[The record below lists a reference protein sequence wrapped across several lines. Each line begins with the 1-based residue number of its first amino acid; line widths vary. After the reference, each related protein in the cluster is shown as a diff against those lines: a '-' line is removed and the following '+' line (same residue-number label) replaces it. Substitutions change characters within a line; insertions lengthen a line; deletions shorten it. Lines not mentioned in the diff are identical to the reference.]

1 MPKIEAPIE
10 MRSRWTRATL
20 ALAATLLTIAIYAMP
35 CQAQSYSE
43 AAQHKNFNKGLWV
56 CNFGFF
62 DEFQGGSLQKSGR
75 PKETLG
81 LTVPGGGSFPDLTF
95 DKAGNLWIPFVADQG
110 SGIGELTRSEL
121 ITGKRGFRF
130 HVLLSYLDVDPD
142 PLFSPL
148 SLAFDPAGD
157 LWVASITR
165 TGFSLIEYTPDQ
177 LTASGGPTPAS
188 TITFPN
194 GSGIVPAL
202 VRFDSAGDM
211 WLGHQFSQSGS
222 SPAVLEFTPPQI
234 AELEMGGSPI
244 PALSVMAGFELSISA
259 IVFDEKGNLWIAAQN
274 PGGDPN
280 GVDGGTLEMFQVAG
294 KSGALSQPDVTIT
307 PAAISSIN
315 QSLDEPSGLAF
326 DGQGSLWVSNRLSSD
341 QVSGSRNSTGFLVK
355 FAANQLSA
363 SGSPVPSVVI
373 NPNRKAS
380 NLQNPTTVIFGS
392 TAK

>member
-1 MPKIEAPIE
+1 
-10 MRSRWTRATL
+10 
-20 ALAATLLTIAIYAMP
+20 
-35 CQAQSYSE
+35 
-43 AAQHKNFNKGLWV
+43 
-56 CNFGFF
+56 
-62 DEFQGGSLQKSGR
+62 
-75 PKETLG
+75 
-81 LTVPGGGSFPDLTF
+81 
-95 DKAGNLWIPFVADQG
+95 
-110 SGIGELTRSEL
+110 
-121 ITGKRGFRF
+121 
-130 HVLLSYLDVDPD
+130 
-142 PLFSPL
+142 
-148 SLAFDPAGD
+148 
-157 LWVASITR
+157 
-165 TGFSLIEYTPDQ
+165 
-177 LTASGGPTPAS
+177 
-188 TITFPN
+188 
-194 GSGIVPAL
+194 
-202 VRFDSAGDM
+202 M

-307 PAAISSIN
+307 PASISSIN

-355 FAANQLSA
+355 FKANQLIA